1 MIQIF
6 YLDASVLM
14 ESVKKNQGFPVRQAE
29 FFVANACEQPALYK
43 QRAGCTVLWNHREY
57 WLEGF
62 SDCLILLYYY
72 EQRQKEGGFCCEFCF
87 SALCRAAVYV

>member
-1 MIQIF
+1 MKTVTV
-6 YLDASVLM
+6 ASCSFHRLIPYPM
-14 ESVKKNQGFPVRQAE
+14 DSVKKNQSFSIRQAE
-29 FFVANACEQPALYK
+29 FFAANACEQPALYK

-72 EQRQKEGGFCCEFCF
+72 E
-87 SALCRAAVYV
+87 

>member
-1 MIQIF
+1 VTVGIMLF
-6 YLDASVLM
+6 PPSHSVLM
-14 ESVKKNQGFPVRQAE
+14 DSVKKNQSFSMRQAE
-29 FFVANACEQPALYK
+29 FFAANACEQPALYQ

-72 EQRQKEGGFCCEFCF
+72 E
-87 SALCRAAVYV
+87 